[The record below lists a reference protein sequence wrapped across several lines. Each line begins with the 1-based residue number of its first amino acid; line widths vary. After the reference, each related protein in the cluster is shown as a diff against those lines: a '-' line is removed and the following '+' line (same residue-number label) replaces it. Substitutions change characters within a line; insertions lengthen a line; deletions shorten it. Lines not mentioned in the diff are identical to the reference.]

1 MMAYFVLGSAAYM
14 YIYISRLHPNHIEHC
29 SVFHKSS
36 RIASPM
42 RMRMR
47 TPCAGSW
54 LVFSSGLFLSRSLR
68 PPRRGGASPKPR
80 PFLAVRRIRNPSVS
94 PPDIL
99 RPNGTAKSQFIFSK
113 HGPLF
118 PNVPSIHPFDFFPP
132 PIPSQVFI
140 RRGHVPCRRRRLPPL
155 RP

>member
-1 MMAYFVLGSAAYM
+1 MAYFVLGSAAYM

-54 LVFSSGLFLSRSLR
+54 LVFSSGLFLSRKEPPTP
-68 PPRRGGASPKPR
+68 PPRRSEPKATALPR
-80 PFLAVRRIRNPSVS
+80 WKTHSEPSCVPLPIS
-94 PPDIL
+94 CARTA
-99 RPNGTAKSQFIFSK
+99 RPKANLFFPTMGPSFSSF
-113 HGPLF
+113 H
-118 PNVPSIHPFDFFPP
+118 PSIHSIFFPH
-132 PIPSQVFI
+132 PIPSI
-140 RRGHVPCRRRRLPPL
+140 HKAGNVPCRRRRLPPGHS
-155 RP
+155 